1 INLLIFFFFQA
12 EDGIRDRNV
21 TGVQTCALPILTD
34 QVSNTSNKE
43 KEAYKRQKRKEAMQK
58 QLISFSLMIGFT
70 LIAFAIVATDSVEKI
85 YIIPILFL
93 MAIVQAGFQF
103 YYFMHLK
110 DKGHEMQAVLIYGG
124 DWAAFLILE
133 EIIVIT
139 WLYMVKNWG
148 YSQFFY
154 FCNMFKI
161 RHIMNDSF
169 MMNLL

>member
-1 INLLIFFFFQA
+1 
-12 EDGIRDRNV
+12 
-21 TGVQTCALPILTD
+21 LTD

-43 KEAYKRQKRKEAMQK
+43 KEAYKRQKSKEEMQK

-110 DKGHEMQAVLIYGG
+110 DKGHEMPAVLIFGG
-124 DWAAFLILE
+124 VWAAFLTLAGL
-133 EIIVIT
+133 IVIT
-139 WLYMVKNWG
+139 WW
-148 YSQFFY
+148 
-154 FCNMFKI
+154 
-161 RHIMNDSF
+161 
-169 MMNLL
+169 